1 MKHGCALALL
11 LAVGL
16 AVMAGGG
23 ASRAQAPPDL
33 TGVWTDYVDP
43 QQPNPLAGGQGGLA
57 PGLPFTD
64 EARRKS
70 DAYRKLVSTSGDTP
84 GGFCLGPG
92 MPSLVLGGATYP
104 MEIVQRPEQITILY
118 ELHNDVRRIYFG
130 ARNAPE
136 SDRLPFRNGYST
148 GRWEGDT
155 LVVDTTHL
163 VEQVDQR
170 YPHSAQARV
179 VERYHLATGAKGE
192 RVLVIDVTMTDPVFY
207 TKPVAFQKQW
217 MAVANGHLLPYDCA
231 EEPWRLRLEQLE
243 RAAAGPAAR

>member
-1 MKHGCALALL
+1 MRGRWTVALL
-11 LAVGL
+11 ITAAIGVTSDGMLQ
-16 AVMAGGG
+16 
-23 ASRAQAPPDL
+23 AQRPPDL

-57 PGLPFTD
+57 PNLPFTD

-70 DAYRKLVSTSGDTP
+70 DAYRKLVGSTGDTP

-92 MPSLVLGGATYP
+92 MPSIVLGGATYP
-104 MEIVQRPEQITILY
+104 MEIVQRPEQVTILY
-118 ELHNDVRRIYFG
+118 ELHNEVRRIYLG

-136 SDRLPFRNGYST
+136 ADRLPFRNGYSS

-170 YPHSAQARV
+170 YPHSAQAGV
-179 VERYHLATGAKGE
+179 VERYRLTTGAKGE
-192 RVLVIDVTMTDPVFY
+192 RVLVIDFELTDPLFY
-207 TKPVAFQKQW
+207 TKPVTGQKKW
-217 MAVANGHLLPYDCA
+217 MAVPNGHLLPYDCA
-231 EEPWRLRLEQLE
+231 EEGWRQRLEQLE
-243 RAAAGPAAR
+243 RNAGR